1 MNGRKIGR
9 QQCILVTGA
18 TGHVG
23 NAVISRLVSSGHE
36 VAALVRKPEAA
47 QGRLPRAIAL
57 HVGDYEDASALKTAF
72 TGIDQLVLISSDGHA
87 DAVMRHHANAIAA
100 ASAAGV
106 RHITFTSI
114 VDIGESSPFY
124 YAPAYRDAE
133 RRLAACGV
141 PSTILRC
148 GLYSD
153 FIRDAWLMPAR
164 ESGELA
170 LPAGQGL
177 VAPVSRDDVAVAVA
191 AAAARADTSRTL
203 YTITENRPLDF
214 DAIAACYA
222 DATGQPLH
230 YRPCS
235 PDNYLASAS
244 ARLDDPWPQ
253 AFTTLCASIAEGRYA
268 ATSSDFTT
276 LTGRPPESFRDFL
289 VRVAPA
295 NAVSDS

>member
-1 MNGRKIGR
+1 M
-9 QQCILVTGA
+9 ILVTGA

-23 NAVISRLVSSGHE
+23 NAVVSRLASIGHE
-36 VAALVRKPEAA
+36 VAALVRNTEAA
-47 QGRLPRAIAL
+47 QRRLPRAVAL
-57 HVGDYEDASALKTAF
+57 RVGDYEDALALKTAF

-114 VDIGESSPFY
+114 VDIGEASPFY
-124 YAPAYRDAE
+124 YAPVYRDAE

-153 FIRDAWLMPAR
+153 FIRDAWLVPA
-164 ESGELA
+164 SGELA

-177 VAPVSRDDVAVAVA
+177 VAPVSRDDVAEAITAVTA
-191 AAAARADTSRTL
+191 RPGAARAL
-203 YTITENRPLDF
+203 YTITGDQTLDF
-214 DAIAACYA
+214 DEIAACYS
-222 DATGQPLH
+222 DATVRPLR

-235 PDNYLASAS
+235 LDDYLVSAS
-244 ARLDDPWPQ
+244 ARLRAPWPQ
-253 AFTTLCASIAEGRYA
+253 AFATLCASIAEGRYA
-268 ATSSDFTT
+268 TTSSDFTT
-276 LTGRPPESFRDFL
+276 LTGKPPESFRDFL
-289 VRVAPA
+289 VRTVPGRPA
-295 NAVSDS
+295 NG